1 MKEYRQSKDSLKKQI
16 SLLLPLDIYD
26 GARRDAQRHNR
37 SMAYH
42 IVETLR
48 ISFDKSI
55 REVQAEKEEA
65 AKMKILQDMK
75 KAAQEKGKSEA
86 FLQALEI
93 VFRRFAEVKPA
104 EDFTEAFQKD
114 IMTFASMMQEAK
126 SDA

>member
-1 MKEYRQSKDSLKKQI
+1 
-16 SLLLPLDIYD
+16 
-26 GARRDAQRHNR
+26 
-37 SMAYH
+37 MAYH